1 MTIDPNEVSGD
12 GYVVSTDDV
21 LNPKN
26 HDLPQFQP
34 FDALYASNEGRIP
47 RCG

>member
-1 MTIDPNEVSGD
+1 MTLAPDETSGD
-12 GYVVSTDDV
+12 EYVVSADDV

-34 FDALYASNEGRIP
+34 FDALYASDDGKIP